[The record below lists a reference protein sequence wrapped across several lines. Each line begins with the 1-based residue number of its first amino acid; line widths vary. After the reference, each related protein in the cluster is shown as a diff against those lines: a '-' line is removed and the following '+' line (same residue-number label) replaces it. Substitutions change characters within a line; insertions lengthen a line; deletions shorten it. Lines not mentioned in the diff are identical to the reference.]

1 MYPLWK
7 MCECVSEKGVETWN
21 EIKIFVKLYKIDEEI
36 KKYLKKYIK
45 SYNEGRLRKC

>member
-21 EIKIFVKLYKIDEEI
+21 EIKTFVKLYKIYEKNQKTLEKNTHNPI
-36 KKYLKKYIK
+36 M
-45 SYNEGRLRKC
+45 EVG

>member
-21 EIKIFVKLYKIDEEI
+21 EIKIFVELYKIDEKEAERHADVQEA
-36 KKYLKKYIK
+36 L
-45 SYNEGRLRKC
+45 